1 MLKVALVGATGAV
14 GQEFIIALNKHP
26 WFELDLIVSSERT
39 AGKKYIEALR
49 DPSTAILKW
58 HNKEEV
64 PEFAK
69 DMVLSNINELDPRKY
84 DLIFAALESED
95 AKQIEPRLAAHVPV
109 ISTAAAFRYENDVPI
124 LIPGINDNHTDIL
137 EFQKKN

>member
-14 GQEFIIALNKHP
+14 GQEFVIALNRHP

-39 AGKKYIEALR
+39 AGKKYIDALR
-49 DPSTAILKW
+49 DPNTAILRW

-69 DMVLSNINELDPRKY
+69 DMVLSNINELDPGKY
-84 DLIFAALESED
+84 DLIFAALRIRGCKANRAEVSSHMS
-95 AKQIEPRLAAHVPV
+95 L
-109 ISTAAAFRYENDVPI
+109 
-124 LIPGINDNHTDIL
+124 
-137 EFQKKN
+137 